1 MGLDNIP
8 MVLPC
13 KGKETKTDEG
23 YIDCDAT
30 AKCGN
35 CGWKNALES
44 SPLIKDLKPVSG
56 IFGADCWYRGK
67 YGNYLLSLLEGGE
80 DTYDNDTGYSF
91 YGNGH
96 VNGDEGIDS
105 DDCISMSEFM
115 KDNAELFA
123 YRAITKH
130 PEESE
135 ELISDWIYAS
145 WWLNFVGEKC
155 KGSAI
160 WY

>member
-1 MGLDNIP
+1 MGLDNMP
-8 MVLPC
+8 MVYPC
-13 KGKETKTDEG
+13 EGIAIKDSDGRTD
-23 YIDCDAT
+23 CVAT
-30 AKCGN
+30 AQCGN
-35 CGWKNALES
+35 CGWKNAIES
-44 SPLIKDLKPVSG
+44 DPLVKDLKPVLG

-67 YGNYLLSLLEGGE
+67 YGNYLLSVLEDKE
-80 DTYDNDTGYSF
+80 DTYNDDATWTF

-96 VNGDEGIDS
+96 INGDEGIDS

-123 YRAITKH
+123 YKAGTKY
-130 PEESE
+130 PDQSK

>member
-1 MGLDNIP
+1 MGLDNMP
-8 MVLPC
+8 MVYPC
-13 KGKETKTDEG
+13 EGIAIKNSDGITD
-23 YIDCDAT
+23 CVAT
-30 AKCGN
+30 QKCGN
-35 CGWKNALES
+35 CGWKNEFES
-44 SPLIKDLKPVSG
+44 DPLTKNLIPVTG
-56 IFGADCWYRGK
+56 MFGADCWYRGK
-67 YGNYLLSLLEGGE
+67 YGNYLLNVFSDSE

-123 YRAITKH
+123 YKVGTKY
-130 PEESE
+130 PEQSK
-135 ELISDWIYAS
+135 ELINDWIYAS